1 MLMSRYEGL
10 VSPFA
15 IMKITC
21 FLKVFRYCIQRVR
34 VFIKERNVKKPEKH
48 FLTCGRIPLVTI
60 DRVRTHGW
68 RPGIKVVL
76 FDSRLR
82 VLLCRLPDGYPH
94 RFNFPGGGIDP
105 GESAVTA
112 FVREFTEEME
122 GPLIPQSVVAN
133 APVIGEG
140 FMPIPRDDFNGKYE
154 FLIALPVK
162 NLQHYRPKEKSKIVC
177 LPPLPWHN
185 AQKQILVSTQVK
197 KSMRLLYSRALSN
210 IPTVAALAA

>member
-1 MLMSRYEGL
+1 
-10 VSPFA
+10 
-15 IMKITC
+15 MKKLT
-21 FLKVFRYCIQRVR
+21 QQ
-34 VFIKERNVKKPEKH
+34 
-48 FLTCGRIPLVTI
+48 FLTCGSIPLAEI
-60 DRVRTHGW
+60 DRVRNHGW

-105 GESAVTA
+105 GESAVIA
-112 FVREFTEEME
+112 FAREFSEEME
-122 GPLIPQSVVAN
+122 GPAFPQSVVAN

-140 FMPIPRDDFNGKYE
+140 FMPIPRDDFTGKYE

-162 NLQHYRPKEKSKIVC
+162 NLQHYRPRAKSKIVC
-177 LPPLPWHN
+177 LPPLPWQN
-185 AQKQILVSTQVK
+185 AQKQVLVSTQVK
-197 KSMRLLYSRALSN
+197 KSMRLLYSRALGV